1 MDYLTKLKPTMHRHS
16 RHQVSRTFLKEN
28 ILLKKNTK
36 MAKSKCS
43 NSKIYAISKI
53 IKAAHTEKTD

>member
-1 MDYLTKLKPTMHRHS
+1 MHRHS

-36 MAKSKCS
+36 MAESKCS
-43 NSKIYAISKI
+43 NSKIYANNF
-53 IKAAHTEKTD
+53 